1 MNINDWIGFLKTTTN
16 IQVLIKDIGLTPQ
29 AQKTFWKNLLALLK
43 EQASPISLLETD
55 KGLFKFITDN
65 ADLSDT
71 HLPPN
76 DELISYLYENIKVL
90 CGTKDSFWNE
100 SVQKL
105 VEFFSEK
112 FDFNNI
118 STILPIAGDKDITIQ
133 TLKDANA
140 GANFPEYDEVNY
152 PGQYVIPW
160 WNVAGESYEEER
172 GHDQLTETIE
182 RDNKLQFTREVDK
195 DNPICQWLRL
205 LMPQYGRRVEIE
217 DLDRNFW
224 VISQTIAAISNYLF
238 GDDCP
243 IPATLEG
250 LTREVSEI
258 WENIL
263 YLWLGIA
270 MRSQEQ
276 NKDIKTIVLPLP
288 PRKNDHSRRF
298 DMIDESEY
306 YTYENTDDGLKITI
320 NNEINFLTDIKNRL
334 SYLTELYDTN
344 LCVIPFIRLDNY
356 KHNHYAAEWYPYILT
371 YYKNNKGW
379 DALRLKERVDDKA
392 YEFVISP
399 KYEINNR
406 FSPNIYASKQDPNGR
421 LLYKYPFSEL
431 SMTNS
436 DGRLMLYAALRTIPE
451 VSVELTLTQVKV
463 NSLKIR
469 VYDASNDIV
478 NGTSREIGVYNYT
491 NEGLES
497 YVNYTPTNSAAPQE
511 DDFLHYK
518 RFETNKPGYY
528 LGEIPSWKGKT
539 ARIVE
544 DEDIFNREAYVIKI
558 GSYMPNSSN
567 PADSAQL
574 IANAETACMS
584 DHNHTLMRGNITTTL
599 PFIAPNL
606 PNNGQTNCF
615 WENPWGSY
623 VPERDKVGEGNAGL
637 TRKSCFD
644 DDIFPVSTRYIDE
657 KYLKTKGLIA
667 VKNYLQKTNHLDSP
681 CYVMTAIGLTPWQ
694 NENNLIYWDIGGL
707 CHLYHYIPSANTL
720 DKKPTDNSY
729 KTAYDDIGIL
739 DTSQYYPEDYYPEN
753 SEYVSQLP
761 PPSPLIYIEDDYDAL
776 CYYQNEIAAC
786 QEYVED
792 GVITGW
798 ESPAVYGNID
808 MDNRQILEE
817 PGQDPETVLGA
828 WSTFVYEGI
837 TRIIICFSMLQQTQP
852 PATEPIKLTDQQC
865 NDYLVSITDRVMAEM
880 ALSHEPT
887 YDQYDEIKRRIFEY
901 DAQDKKLIAGVEFT
915 QEAQWDAGTKTAKL
929 SEALHYVG
937 KFGSIQMTAEELQ
950 ELCDKYEIEF
960 DDFVAINNP
969 QDFAAISYGG
979 KIVSCNTILRLDTF
993 FEVYGMSTR
1002 EVYYRLNEG
1011 FGWRQFQLV
1020 SNTDEKCDCIIV
1032 NEGDIEDDGKIYYD
1046 VQFATEFNGMVNYYD
1061 NRKAQAWGKETFDP
1075 DVQVGTAKVKI
1086 DNTGY
1091 SQSVEDVGHIATARE
1106 GDITLRENLA
1116 VSDINTGFAK
1126 SPVDFF
1132 NPAANMAGNTF
1143 NIFNGARP
1151 VSRQYWKF

>member
-1 MNINDWIGFLKTTTN
+1 MDTSQWIKKLKTVTEM
-16 IQVLIKDIGLTPQ
+16 QVLIKDLGLTPQ
-29 AQKTFWKNLLALLK
+29 TQKEFWKNLLALLK
-43 EQASPISLLETD
+43 GQASPISLAD
-55 KGLFKFITDN
+55 GQKGLFKFITDN
-65 ADLSDT
+65 ADLTDAQI
-71 HLPPN
+71 PP
-76 DELISYLYENIKVL
+76 DELISYLYEDIKAL
-90 CGTKDSFWNE
+90 ANSQEDSYWNE
-100 SVQKL
+100 SLQKL
-105 VEFFSEK
+105 IEFFLDR
-112 FDFNNI
+112 FDFEA
-118 STILPIAGDKDITIQ
+118 TTTVLPINGEGKSITVQ

-140 GANFPEYDEVNY
+140 GANFPEYNSNY
-152 PGQYVIPW
+152 PNQYVIPW
-160 WNVAGESYEEER
+160 WNADGKSYEEER
-172 GHDQLTETIE
+172 GHDQLTNTIE
-182 RDNKLQFTREVDK
+182 RPNKLQFTRNGEESQGDV
-195 DNPICQWLRL
+195 NEWIRL

-224 VISQTIAAISNYLF
+224 VISQVIAAISNYLF

-243 IPATLEG
+243 IPKTLEG
-250 LTREVSEI
+250 MTREINEL
-258 WENIL
+258 WENVL

-270 MRSQEQ
+270 ATSQEQ
-276 NKDIKTIVLPLP
+276 NNDVQVIVMPLP
-288 PRKNDHSRRF
+288 PRAEDHGRKF
-298 DMIDESEY
+298 DMLDESELY
-306 YTYENTDDGLKITI
+306 SYKTTEEGLVITI
-320 NNEINFLTDIKNRL
+320 PDEADFLADIYKRIGYL
-334 SYLTELYDTN
+334 SELYNKN
-344 LCVIPFIRLDNY
+344 LCVIPYIRLDNY
-356 KHNHYAAEWYPYILT
+356 KHNHYAAEWYPYICT
-371 YYKNNKGW
+371 YHKANGW
-379 DALRLKERVDDKA
+379 SAQRIKERVGDKI
-392 YEFVISP
+392 YELVISP
-399 KYEINNR
+399 KYEIDNR
-406 FSPNIYASKQDPNGR
+406 FSPNIYASKQDSNGR

-431 SMTNS
+431 NMTNS

-451 VSVELTLTQVKV
+451 ISIELTAANIKV

-469 VYDASNDIV
+469 VYDASNDVV
-478 NGTSREIGVYNYT
+478 NGTSREIGVYSYI

-497 YVNYTPTNSAAPQE
+497 YVYYTPTNSAAPQE
-511 DDFLHYK
+511 DDLLHYK

-544 DEDIFNREAYVIKI
+544 DEDIFTREAYVIKI

-615 WENPWGSY
+615 WENPWESY

-637 TRKSCFD
+637 IRKSCFD

-667 VKNYLQKTNHLDSP
+667 VKNYLQKSNLLDSP

-694 NENNLIYWDIGGL
+694 NDENIIYWDIGGL
-707 CHLYHYIPSANTL
+707 CHLYHYVPSVNSL
-720 DKKPTDNSY
+720 ERKPTDDSY
-729 KTAYDDIGIL
+729 SKAYEKIGIL
-739 DTSQYYPEDYYPEN
+739 NTSKYYPEDYYPEN

-786 QEYVED
+786 QEYIKD

-901 DAQDKKLIAGVEFT
+901 DTQDKKLIAGVEFT

-1046 VQFATEFNGMVNYYD
+1046 VQFATEFNGTVNYYD
-1061 NRKAQAWGKETFDP
+1061 NRKAEAWGKETFDP

-1132 NPAANMAGNTF
+1132 NPAANMAGKTF
-1143 NIFNGARP
+1143 SIFNGARP
-1151 VSRQYWKF
+1151 VSRQHWKF